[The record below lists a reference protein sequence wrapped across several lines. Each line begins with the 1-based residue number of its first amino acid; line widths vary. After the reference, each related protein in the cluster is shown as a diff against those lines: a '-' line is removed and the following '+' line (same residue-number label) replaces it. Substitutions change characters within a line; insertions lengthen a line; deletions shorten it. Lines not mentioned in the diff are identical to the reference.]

1 MEKRQIQLTE
11 QDLHFL
17 VEDAVREYMIQ
28 EGLWGGLKNVWQ
40 GAKQGNLNVAS
51 TYKTGS
57 WASSFGKYEQQVQRI
72 IGKMQQIANSS
83 GNQELASSLDN
94 ISQQFSQAA
103 VNFNQMANNVA
114 NAKPQVSTQVQNSF
128 AQPQQQNAQQQR
140 VQQPQG
146 NMKPTPSRVK
156 GSYNPNADK
165 SEMPESITRLSQDD
179 IRNLVSE
186 TIDNIFKK

>member
-17 VEDAVREYMIQ
+17 VEDAVKEYMIQ

-83 GNQELASSLDN
+83 GNQGLASSLDN

-103 VNFNQMANNVA
+103 VNFNFSVLALLVGWL
-114 NAKPQVSTQVQNSF
+114 F
-128 AQPQQQNAQQQR
+128 
-140 VQQPQG
+140 
-146 NMKPTPSRVK
+146 
-156 GSYNPNADK
+156 GSALP
-165 SEMPESITRLSQDD
+165 MPAL
-179 IRNLVSE
+179 RNLSNRMFNSKVYSNHKVICSQHHLE
-186 TIDNIFKK
+186 

>member
-1 MEKRQIQLTE
+1 MEKKQIQLTE
-11 QDLHFL
+11 QDIHFL
-17 VEDAVREYMIQ
+17 VEEAVKEYMIQ

-51 TYKTGS
+51 TYKAGN

-72 IGKMQQIANSS
+72 IGKMQQIANNSN
-83 GNQELASSLDN
+83 NQELASSLDN

-114 NAKPQVSTQVQNSF
+114 NTKPQVNTQVQNSF
-128 AQPQQQNAQQQR
+128 MQPQQQQSGQKT
-140 VQQPQG
+140 QG
-146 NMKPTPSRVK
+146 NMQPTSSRVK

-165 SEMPESITRLSQDD
+165 SEMPESVTRITQGD
-179 IRNLVSE
+179 IRKLVSE
-186 TIDNIFKK
+186 TINSILKK